1 MQPTTEYLAA
11 KLDTIED
18 MLRQHISDSALW
30 RQKTDT
36 ELAQNTAV
44 TKQISAVA
52 TTGKT
57 LRSALIWIGGAA
69 AAVVGLLQLW
79 QITQQIGP
87 TP

>member
-1 MQPTTEYLAA
+1 MQPTNEYIAA

-30 RQKTDT
+30 RQQTDT
-36 ELAQNTAV
+36 ELSKNTAV
-44 TKQISAVA
+44 TDEIRAIA

-69 AAVVGLLQLW
+69 AAVVGLIQLW
-79 QITQQIGP
+79 QVTQQIGP